1 MMIWGLSEVS
11 KTHVTRSEAR
21 DRSFCVQRG
30 HSEHYYL
37 LSKGADSHYEI
48 LRRWSAKAGPGG
60 FGSTLQPG
68 ARLQVNGPSSETA
81 ESFCKFYSAKS
92 IGTELSHRILPIL
105 GDLNRV
111 NVTSDH

>member
-1 MMIWGLSEVS
+1 MS
-11 KTHVTRSEAR
+11 KTRVTRSEPR
-21 DRSFCVQRG
+21 DGSLCVQRG

-68 ARLQVNGPSSETA
+68 ARLQVNGPSSETT
-81 ESFCKFYSAKS
+81 ESILKFYSAKS
-92 IGTELSHRILPIL
+92 IGTELSHRMLAFV
-105 GDLNRV
+105 GDLKVIYGR
-111 NVTSDH
+111 